1 MINNKNKIGNDSD
14 LEINKSMLVFDI
26 QKLLQF
32 K

>member
-1 MINNKNKIGNDSD
+1 MINNKNKIGNDSK

>member
-1 MINNKNKIGNDSD
+1 MINNKNKIGNDSNF
-14 LEINKSMLVFDI
+14 EINKSMLVFDI

>member
-1 MINNKNKIGNDSD
+1 MINNKNKKENDSH

-26 QKLLQF
+26 QKLSQF